1 MKKTRK
7 GPKPTPGPYVV
18 RRNAGG
24 AEVRGR
30 FGVLIAHFGTNMTF
44 GANGDVHIISRAEA
58 WRNAQALVKA
68 LREGT

>member
-7 GPKPTPGPYVV
+7 GPTPGPYTV

-24 AEVRGR
+24 CEVRGR

-44 GANGDVHIISRAEA
+44 GANGDTHIISHAEA
-58 WRNAQALVKA
+58 WRNAQALAKA
-68 LREGT
+68 LKEGT

>member
-7 GPKPTPGPYVV
+7 GPTPGPYVV

-24 AEVRGR
+24 AEVRGK

-44 GANGDVHIISRAEA
+44 GVDGSSYIINHAEA
-58 WRNAQALVKA
+58 WRNAKAFVKA
-68 LREGT
+68 LEDAHG

>member
-7 GPKPTPGPYVV
+7 GPTPGPYIV

-30 FGVLIAHFGTNMTF
+30 FGVLVAHFGTNMTF
-44 GANGDVHIISRAEA
+44 CANGDTHIISHAEA
-58 WRNAQALVKA
+58 RRNAQALVKA
-68 LREGT
+68 LKEGER